1 MKDLRSVVKVD
12 WKKKNSEWRA
22 DLLLAEKG
30 GFERLTLSPGR
41 EFSLELVDERRC
53 TGYAPAPGE
62 RAPCPE
68 FRKISSGSQCP
79 ECRGKDI
86 YSDYVRGDTQN
97 GLDGELSVYMA
108 QISDNVKVGVTRSEN
123 VPKRW
128 IEQGADYAA
137 EILSGLENRVA
148 LENESDISS
157 RGIAERV
164 RKDSKIPAAS
174 GSGKLEAAMEEEGFE
189 AEIVDV
195 QKLTVYPE
203 LSTDKLFRS
212 GRFEGELESV
222 KGQIISNGK
231 LALALTSGKVLKKPE
246 QRGLSDFG

>member
-1 MKDLRSVVKVD
+1 MRSVVKVD
-12 WKKKNSEWRA
+12 WKKKSGEWKA

-41 EFSLELVDERRC
+41 SFSLELVNERRC

-68 FRKISSGSQCP
+68 FREISSGSQCP

-97 GLDGELSVYMA
+97 GLDGDFSVYLA
-108 QISDNVKVGVTRSEN
+108 QISDNIKVGVTRSEN

-128 IEQGADYAA
+128 IEQGADYAV
-137 EILSGLENRVA
+137 EILSGLESRVA

-157 RGIAERV
+157 RGISERI
-164 RKDSKIPAAS
+164 RKEAKIPTAKDSE
-174 GSGKLEAAMEEEGFE
+174 KLEQALESENFE
-189 AEIVDV
+189 AEIIDV
-195 QKLTVYPE
+195 QELTVYE
-203 LSTDKLFRS
+203 KLGTDKLYRS
-212 GRFEGELESV
+212 GLFEGELSSV
-222 KGQIISNGK
+222 KGQIISNGS
-231 LALALTSGKVLKKPE
+231 LGLALTSGKVLKKPE
-246 QRGLSDFG
+246 QRALNSF